1 MYETN
6 SNAYVKGTITVPN
19 TGPEASPNNRGK
31 KVIFKSCSPFTNC
44 VSGINYKK

>member
-1 MYETN
+1 MTN
-6 SNAYVKGTITVPN
+6 SNAYDKGTITVPN

-31 KVIFKSCSPFTNC
+31 KVIFKNCSPFTDC